1 MANIDDYRGFLDQV
15 RKASGIEAF
24 APDDTGLVS
33 VRVDDKYNVNLQYVE
48 ATGRV
53 LCFVEVKTR
62 HVGSMTQPYEAVTLQ
77 KQQRLIR
84 AAQIYLAESKTDRPC
99 RFDVCEVIVHPDTL
113 KPANVNYIENAFEA

>member
-1 MANIDDYRGFLDQV
+1 MSIFTKKETGDAGENACVKYLKRRGCKILARNYRKPYGEIDVIALD
-15 RKASGIEAF
+15 KG
-24 APDDTGLVS
+24 
-33 VRVDDKYNVNLQYVE
+33 
-48 ATGRV
+48 V

-84 AAQIYLAESKTDRPC
+84 AAQIYLAESKADRPC

-113 KPANVNYIENAFEA
+113 KPVDVNYIENAFEA

>member
-1 MANIDDYRGFLDQV
+1 MSIFTKKETGDAGERACVKYLKRRGCKILARNYRKPYGEIDVIALD
-15 RKASGIEAF
+15 KG
-24 APDDTGLVS
+24 
-33 VRVDDKYNVNLQYVE
+33 
-48 ATGRV
+48 V

-84 AAQIYLAESKTDRPC
+84 AAQIYLAESKADRPC

-113 KPANVNYIENAFEA
+113 KPVDVNYIENAFEA